1 MLTAWMSYTI
11 FIFAILYLLVMLNY
25 TKSLRKKERL
35 SILQRDRNI
44 SDLKILIKKYRVQL
58 QRSLGDIDILTDEL
72 ASVRNDLKTIRAK
85 NSHQR
90 LENDQLLDKI
100 KELEDRIEA
109 LI

>member
-1 MLTAWMSYTI
+1 
-11 FIFAILYLLVMLNY
+11 MLNY

>member
-11 FIFAILYLLVMLNY
+11 FIFVILYLLVMLNY